1 MVYFRLIVLSIIL
14 SALCLPANV
23 HSQISAPETRTVI
36 VWGESSIT
44 GDPVSDKRIAVAH
57 ARRKALEQV
66 VGSYVTSTT
75 HVRNFQVV
83 EDRIYSKSTGF
94 INDLK
99 ILQEQRHQLQRVQIE
114 ANVSLVPITEILR
127 SSGLLRK
134 WRIGVVLTPNPQ
146 KLSIM
151 LNYYSQTRIM
161 DVTSNIEA
169 HIGQQLV
176 QAGFKAVDPR
186 HLKKLRNQLKNS
198 DLITDDMF
206 SGIDLLITGS
216 FSLSSRSSGGS
227 MRQAVCQI
235 HSKVLRADTG
245 EIVYQGNTG
254 NTFDGVSLLVDRS
267 LAMKYAT
274 SLGNGMLSD
283 GTPDLR
289 TFGGGDTA
297 ALDKAIH
304 LTSAMVAEVLI
315 SQITRIPSAASA
327 KIALEIYGLE
337 FSQLMDLEDHLNNID
352 GVANVNVE
360 EFAGSSQNMEVE
372 FDGDA
377 MMLARALSKSALLK
391 GMGLKLKNVTKNKI
405 VLKKD

>member
-1 MVYFRLIVLSIIL
+1 MVYYRLIVFSIIF
-14 SALCLPANV
+14 SAVCLPANV
-23 HSQISAPETRTVI
+23 NSQISAPETQTVI

-44 GDPVSDKRIAVAH
+44 GDLVSDKRMAVAH
-57 ARRKALEQV
+57 ARRKALERV

-99 ILQEQRHQLQRVQIE
+99 ILQEQRLQLQRVQIE

-146 KLSIM
+146 KLSLM

-161 DVTSNIEA
+161 DVVGNIEA

-176 QAGFKAVDPR
+176 QAGFKTVDPR
-186 HLKKLRNQLKNS
+186 HLKKLRNQIKNS

-216 FSLSSRSSGGS
+216 LSLSSRSSGGS

-245 EIVYQGNTG
+245 EIVYQGNIG
-254 NTFDGVSLLVDRS
+254 NTFDGVTLLVDRN

-297 ALDKAIH
+297 ALDKAIN
-304 LTSAMVAEVLI
+304 LTSAMVADILV

-327 KIALEIYGLE
+327 VIALEIYGLE
-337 FSQLMDLEDHLNNID
+337 FSQLMDLEDHLNSIE

-377 MMLARALSKSALLK
+377 MMLARALSKSDLLK

-405 VLKKD
+405 VLKKY